1 MESLK
6 NLLRE
11 IIMDRIV
18 RATAANG
25 GIRLVAV
32 LTTESSL
39 EARERHGLSYLTT
52 CILGRAFSASLLLA
66 SSMKIMH
73 GRVTLRIRSDGPL
86 KGLLVDAGRDG
97 NVRGYVGNPDLEFD
111 LIKTDSNKFTFN
123 FRKALGTGY
132 LNVIRDNGF
141 GEPFTSTVELVK
153 GNIAEDLASY
163 LYYSEQ
169 TPSAV
174 FIGEKIK
181 NKKII
186 CTGGLLAQVLPK
198 KGTDPLLVSLLE
210 ERCKEI
216 NSFSEDLFQEK
227 DNLLSLI
234 KNIFPDIDDNLI
246 SEEARTQKVKFK
258 CMCSKQRSL
267 NAMKMLDK
275 SELEDI
281 LKTEG
286 KAELVCE
293 FCKNK
298 YLISYE
304 DISEIIE
311 N

>member
-1 MESLK
+1 MK
-6 NLLRE
+6 
-11 IIMDRIV
+11 DRIV

-39 EARERHGLSYLTT
+39 EANKRHGLSYLTT
-52 CILGRAFSASLLLA
+52 CILARAFSASLLLA

-73 GRVTLRIRSDGPL
+73 GRVTLRVRSDGPL

-97 NVRGYVGNPDLEFD
+97 KVRGYVGNPDLELDLVKKDNKYSFD
-111 LIKTDSNKFTFN
+111 FK
-123 FRKALGTGY
+123 KALGTGY
-132 LNVIRDNGF
+132 LNVIRDTGI
-141 GEPFTSTVELVK
+141 GDPFTSTVELVK

-163 LYYSEQ
+163 LYHSEQ

-174 FIGEKIK
+174 FIGEKIH
-181 NKKII
+181 NKSII
-186 CTGGLLAQVLPK
+186 CSGGLLAQVLPK
-198 KGTDPLLVSLLE
+198 KETDPLLVSLLE

-216 NSFSEDLFQEK
+216 NSFSEELFKSKDDLLK
-227 DNLLSLI
+227 LI
-234 KNIFPDIDDNLI
+234 RNIFPDIDDKLI
-246 SEEARTQKVKFK
+246 SENARTQEVSFK
-258 CMCSKQRSL
+258 CKCSKQRSL
-267 NAMKMLDK
+267 NAMKMLEK

-281 LKTEG
+281 LKKDG

-298 YLISYE
+298 YLINYE
-304 DISEIIE
+304 EIKSMIE